1 MAQLSGDGPNR
12 GKSAPSPRRLPKP
25 VDDGPRAET
34 RREGTRRPAQQ
45 APLPAVKAARQN
57 RTPRFTYPILGGLF
71 GKDKAGYDLPEKK
84 KKIDLGLEKKKVDL
98 APERQDYE
106 TVMKD
111 VWGNLDNEGAAGM
124 IKRSEGGSTLDPAQQ
139 RAQIV
144 QNVADQYNVKA
155 RLGARDAKRIAREK
169 ADRSETDKVLT
180 AAEWAKLSP
189 MQQAAAQANYDLS
202 LAVAKD
208 FKDQGKHTANSSQK
222 EGGTA
227 RIQDYQDRVE
237 ELFGPDGASTFKG
250 LQFAPN
256 TLAFLESRGIDTK
269 EELAGKTMDDIVSGD
284 ALIDEETFAALGKPT
299 ANDSRARDVT
309 FAKTL
314 AQGQLNYQEKLAA
327 QLQRGNE
334 LLNDITGRGANAAAA
349 ERYGA
354 NPIPAHAK
362 MTAVRP
368 EMLAQ
373 IDKYME
379 VLARPD
385 IPMEESLGSIQADL
399 SGVDKTEAAQIWEN
413 MIERSRMAT
422 TGEVQWFDDVDFEM
436 RSPVEVAQA
445 LGAPTLKRLGAK

>member
-1 MAQLSGDGPNR
+1 MALTSGDGPNR

-34 RREGTRRPAQQ
+34 RREGTRRPAQREPQ
-45 APLPAVKAARQN
+45 RSLPKPKAWNPYTDRAAWGPLFRKREFVERPPAIAPPWRSGKAAEQAYNQYQTDADTRKAQST
-57 RTPRFTYPILGGLF
+57 RTFDMYQ
-71 GKDKAGYDLPEKK
+71 DMA
-84 KKIDLGLEKKKVDL
+84 
-98 APERQDYE
+98 ERQQ
-106 TVMKD
+106 KD
-111 VWGNLDNEGAAGM
+111 E
-124 IKRSEGGSTLDPAQQ
+124 K
-139 RAQIV
+139 
-144 QNVADQYNVKA
+144 
-155 RLGARDAKRIAREK
+155 RLGREARDRT
-169 ADRSETDKVLT
+169 ETDKVLT

-269 EELAGKTMDDIVSGD
+269 EELGGKTMDDIVSGD

-334 LLNDITGRGANAAAA
+334 LLNDITGRGTNAAAA